1 MPETEATIWTA
12 LAQAKA
18 EFPGLTKTAANPF
31 FKSHYVPL
39 EQVLDVIEPILAKY
53 QLILIQEPT
62 NVQSATG
69 TRPALR
75 TTLIYVPLGT
85 ERWSE
90 MLVLPAKEDPQGQG
104 AALTYARRYAII
116 ALLGLNIEKDDD
128 GETAQGRGGG
138 TPTPS
143 GGGAGPKGS
152 LAPVITIAGNA
163 SAVSAAALLETPTME
178 SIAPAKTRKPSVK
191 QTAIQLRNEA
201 WTALNNKIDEAAA
214 EANDLPSANQKN
226 LFHALLRGKP
236 ELATPDQQHAW
247 LSEVTGRT
255 IHSSTEM
262 TRSEI
267 SAAIDLLKA
276 S

>member
-1 MPETEATIWTA
+1 MTDNEPTQPGPEPTIWTA
-12 LAQAKA
+12 LAAAKA
-18 EFPGLTKTAANPF
+18 EFPGLTKTAKNPF
-31 FKSHYVPL
+31 YKSQYVPL

-104 AALTYARRYAII
+104 ASLTYARRYAII

-128 GETAQGRGGG
+128 GETAQGRGARPLPPT

-143 GGGAGPKGS
+143 AVATPSQS
-152 LAPVITIAGNA
+152 LDPTIETTPVVAKPRRP
-163 SAVSAAALLETPTME
+163 SAKA
-178 SIAPAKTRKPSVK
+178 
-191 QTAIQLRNEA
+191 TAVQLRNEEWA
-201 WTALNNKIDEAAA
+201 KVHGEIDDAAA
-214 EANDLPSANQKN
+214 AAAGVPSQSQKN
-226 LFHALLRGKP
+226 LFFALLRGKP

-255 IHSSTEM
+255 IHSSTEL

>member
-1 MPETEATIWTA
+1 MPETEVTIWTA
-12 LAQAKA
+12 LAAAKA

-128 GETAQGRGGG
+128 GETAQGRGSG
-138 TPTPS
+138 TLTRS
-143 GGGAGPKGS
+143 GAGPK
-152 LAPVITIAGNA
+152 A
-163 SAVSAAALLETPTME
+163 SATPLTTAPPPFAPTEQISGSPNLLEDQVE
-178 SIAPAKTRKPSVK
+178 KVLKSRKPSAK
-191 QTAIQLRNEA
+191 ATASQLRNEEWA
-201 WTALNNKIDEAAA
+201 KVHEAADDAAA
-214 EANDLPSANQKN
+214 EAVGAATPSQKRL
-226 LFHALLRGKP
+226 LFALLRGHDLDTP
-236 ELATPDQQHAW
+236 EKQHQFYTDVAGRPIYSYTD
-247 LSEVTGRT
+247 LTGQ
-255 IHSSTEM
+255 
-262 TRSEI
+262 EI
-267 SAAIDLLKA
+267 SGCITLLKA

>member
-1 MPETEATIWTA
+1 MPETEVTIWTA
-12 LAQAKA
+12 LAAAKA

-128 GETAQGRGGG
+128 GETAQGRG
-138 TPTPS
+138 
-143 GGGAGPKGS
+143 AGPK
-152 LAPVITIAGNA
+152 A
-163 SAVSAAALLETPTME
+163 SATPLTTLPSPSEPTEQPSE
-178 SIAPAKTRKPSVK
+178 SPSRTRKPSAK
-191 QTAIQLRNEA
+191 QTGIQLRNEEWA
-201 WTALNNKIDEAAA
+201 KVHEAADDAAA
-214 EANDLPSANQKN
+214 EAVGAATPSQKRL
-226 LFHALLRGKP
+226 LFALLRGHD
-236 ELATPDQQHAW
+236 LDTPDKQHQFYTDVAGRPIYSYTD
-247 LSEVTGRT
+247 LTGQ
-255 IHSSTEM
+255 
-262 TRSEI
+262 EI
-267 SAAIDLLKA
+267 SGCITLLKA